1 MTAVSATNQTRMK
14 PKRIQQEKPAVEL
27 VEETSQLLRS
37 APLSGLVAYYL
48 GTLPFVLAL
57 LFFCSD
63 MARSAFADQRLISG
77 TLGLSL
83 LFIWMKCWQSVFARH
98 LLAHLCGEPPPRWK
112 FGWLAR
118 TAVYQAII
126 QPAGLFVLPPSLI
139 LVIPTGWTY
148 AFFANATVF
157 AGGSIQNIRALVT
170 KSWQQARL
178 WSMQSHYVV
187 FLFKVFALLTLLN
200 LMTAV
205 VAVPVL
211 MKTLLGIE
219 TVFSRSPWAALN
231 TTLLASLLGL
241 TWLCIGPWL
250 QAVYVLRCFYGESLR
265 TGQDLQAEL
274 KNYMQPAARLPAVAL
289 LVLTLQFCWP
299 VANAAEELERT
310 QNPKPEIRNAVSPP
324 ALDRSIDEVIHRR
337 EYTWRMPRE
346 SAPTEAKPDSQQN
359 LLQRAFKQLESAIK
373 EVGIWMKDAVEWLLR
388 KLSGRRAGPNLGGLD
403 IAGAIRGIVIIL
415 LIALAGLLVWL
426 LFRLWQ
432 RRQPVE
438 ELEAKPLAPVPNVV
452 DENVGA
458 DQLPEDGWVRLAR
471 ELMERGELRLAVRAF
486 YLAALA
492 HLAERHLISIAR
504 FKSNRDYEREL
515 QRRSHALAGL
525 TDLFGGSV
533 TAFERVWYGRH
544 GVTAELVEEFRSNVE
559 RMKAVS

>member
-1 MTAVSATNQTRMK
+1 MK
-14 PKRIQQEKPAVEL
+14 PRRIQQEKAAVEV
-27 VEETSQLLRS
+27 VEEALQLLRS
-37 APLSGLVAYYL
+37 APASALVAYYL
-48 GTLPFVLAL
+48 GALPFVLAL
-57 LFFCSD
+57 LFFWSD
-63 MARSAFADQRLISG
+63 MARSAFAEQRLISG
-77 TLGLSL
+77 TIGLSL

-112 FGWLAR
+112 IGWLAR
-118 TAVYQAII
+118 IAIHQAIL
-126 QPAGLFVLPPSLI
+126 QPAGLFILPASLVL
-139 LVIPTGWTY
+139 VVPTGWTY

-157 AGGSIQNIRALVT
+157 AGGSIENVRTLIT

-187 FLFKVFALLTLLN
+187 FLFKVFGLLTLLN
-200 LMTAV
+200 LMSAFM
-205 VAVPVL
+205 AVPLL
-211 MKTLLGIE
+211 MKMLLGIE

-231 TTLLASLLGL
+231 TTLLASLLAI
-241 TWLCIGPWL
+241 TCLCLGPWL

-265 TGQDLQAEL
+265 TGQDLKAEL
-274 KNYMQPAARLPAVAL
+274 GNYTQAAAKLPAVAL
-289 LVLTLQFCWP
+289 LFLTLHLCVP
-299 VANAAEELERT
+299 AANAAEKLERT
-310 QNPKPEIRNAVSPP
+310 PNPKPETRNALSSP

-346 SAPTEAKPDSQQN
+346 SAPADAEAEADLSP
-359 LLQRAFKQLESAIK
+359 LQRAFKQLESAVK
-373 EVGIWMKDAVEWLLR
+373 KVGIWLQDGIEWLIR

-426 LFRLWQ
+426 LFRIWQ

-438 ELEAKPLAPVPNVV
+438 ELEAKPLSPVPNVA

-458 DQLPEDGWVRLAR
+458 DQLPEDGWLRLAR
-471 ELMERGELRLAVRAF
+471 ELMERGELRLAVRAL

-492 HLAERHLISIAR
+492 HLAERNLIALAR

-515 QRRSHALAGL
+515 RRREHALGGL
-525 TDLFGGSV
+525 TEIFDTSV

-544 GVTAELVEEFRSNVE
+544 GVTTELVEEFRVNVE

>member
-1 MTAVSATNQTRMK
+1 MR

-27 VEETSQLLRS
+27 IEEASQLLRS
-37 APLSGLVAYYL
+37 APISALVAYYV
-48 GTLPFVLAL
+48 GVLPFVLAL
-57 LFFCSD
+57 LYFWSD

-98 LLAHLCGEPPPRWK
+98 LLAHLCGEAPPRWR

-118 TAVYQAII
+118 TAVYQAIV
-126 QPAGLFVLPPSLI
+126 QPASLFILPVSLVL
-139 LVIPTGWTY
+139 VVPTGWTY

-157 AGGSIQNIRALVT
+157 AGGSNENVRTFLT

-187 FLFKVFALLTLLN
+187 FLFKVFGLLTLFN
-200 LMTAV
+200 LMSAV
-205 VAVPVL
+205 MAVPFL

-241 TWLCIGPWL
+241 TYLCIGPWL
-250 QAVYVLRCFYGESLR
+250 QATYVLRCFYGESLR
-265 TGQDLQAEL
+265 TGQDLKSEL
-274 KNYMQPAARLPAVAL
+274 KSYTQPAARLPAIAL
-289 LVLTLQFCWP
+289 LLVTLQACWP
-299 VANAAEELERT
+299 MANAAEELERT
-310 QNPKPEIRNAVSPP
+310 QNPKLEAQNTLSSP
-324 ALDRSIDEVIHRR
+324 ALDRSIEEVIHRR

-346 SAPTEAKPDSQQN
+346 SAPTDARPSAERS

-373 EVGIWMKDAVEWLLR
+373 EVGIWLKDGVEWLIR
-388 KLSGRRAGPNLGGLD
+388 KLSGKRAGPNLGGLD

-426 LFRLWQ
+426 LFRIWQ

-438 ELEAKPLAPVPNVV
+438 ELEATPLAPVPNVA

-458 DQLPEDGWVRLAR
+458 DQLPEDGWIRLAR
-471 ELMERGELRLAVRAF
+471 ELMERGELRLAVRAL
-486 YLAALA
+486 YLATLA
-492 HLAERHLISIAR
+492 HLAERNLISLAR

-515 QRRSHALAGL
+515 QRRAHALGGL
-525 TDLFGGSV
+525 TEIFDTSV

-544 GVTAELVEEFRSNVE
+544 GVTTELVEEFRVNVE